1 MLVVVTAVSVC
12 VYMCVWVAGWLFR
25 GLWILGTF
33 SFASA
38 STPIYARILDITVE
52 GNTIKG
58 NCLLVY
64 DTPMVEI
71 NLFLLVVP
79 LRITHTEKINQQ
91 K

>member
-1 MLVVVTAVSVC
+1 VV
-12 VYMCVWVAGWLFR
+12 G
-25 GLWILGTF
+25 GLGIWGTF
-33 SFASA
+33 RFASA

-58 NCLLVY
+58 NYLLVY